1 MSSMTPLG
9 HRFEEALAYAFHV
22 HGGQT
27 RKGSETP
34 YVGHLLGVCALVIE
48 DGGDED
54 EAIAALLHDAAEDAG
69 GRERLED
76 IRARFGDR
84 VADVVAQ
91 CSDTFET
98 PKPPWRERKEAYLAH
113 LGAASAEA
121 LRVGLADKV
130 YNAGAVLRDY
140 RELGEQLWSRFNA
153 GRDDSLWY
161 YRALADTYARL
172 KPGPLAA
179 ELERLVSELEAEA
192 RPA

>member
-113 LGAASAEA
+113 LGEASAEA

-161 YRALADTYARL
+161 YRALADAYARV

-192 RPA
+192 HPA

>member
-113 LGAASAEA
+113 LGEASAEA

-153 GRDDSLWY
+153 GRDDSLRY
-161 YRALADTYARL
+161 YRALADAYARL

-192 RPA
+192 HPA